1 MSNETTTRNPKD
13 VFSVYQQNVD
23 KLFNGIRQSVPQYH
37 QSITNVQQEYL
48 QAYENV
54 VDSTITLQKE
64 YVKKAGIATNIPE
77 ATLKVIHDTTEE
89 FVKAASIQNQVALAT
104 IDATQQNIK
113 TFNDNAKSF
122 ADLNRNILQSW
133 ISAFTTRIT
142 SGKFFSFFFFLN
154 LFYDLL
160 ASHCPSSG
168 NTVFCDNELAI
179 IPTCP
184 VGYILNVLSLLPT
197 A

>member
-1 MSNETTTRNPKD
+1 MSNETTTKNSKD

-23 KLFNGIRQSVPQYH
+23 KLFSGIKQSVPQYH

-48 QAYENV
+48 QAYENI

-64 YVKKAGIATNIPE
+64 YAKKAGIATNIPE

-133 ISAFTTRIT
+133 ISAFTT
-142 SGKFFSFFFFLN
+142 KN
-154 LFYDLL
+154 
-160 ASHCPSSG
+160 
-168 NTVFCDNELAI
+168 N
-179 IPTCP
+179 
-184 VGYILNVLSLLPT
+184 
-197 A
+197 

>member
-1 MSNETTTRNPKD
+1 MSKNETTQGNSKD
-13 VFSVYQQNVD
+13 VFSVYQENVD
-23 KLFNGIRQSVPQYH
+23 KLFTGIKQSVPQYH

-64 YVKKAGIATNIPE
+64 YVKKAGIAANIPE

-89 FVKAASIQNQVALAT
+89 FVKAASINNQVALAT

-133 ISAFTTRIT
+133 ISAFTT
-142 SGKFFSFFFFLN
+142 KN
-154 LFYDLL
+154 Y
-160 ASHCPSSG
+160 
-168 NTVFCDNELAI
+168 
-179 IPTCP
+179 
-184 VGYILNVLSLLPT
+184 
-197 A
+197 

>member
-1 MSNETTTRNPKD
+1 MSKNETTTNSKD
-13 VFSVYQQNVD
+13 VFSVCQENVD
-23 KLFNGIRQSVPQYH
+23 KLFSGIRQSVPQYH

-54 VDSTITLQKE
+54 IDSTITLQKE
-64 YVKKAGIATNIPE
+64 YVKKAGIAANIPE

-89 FVKAASIQNQVALAT
+89 FVKAASIQNQITLAT

-133 ISAFTTRIT
+133 ISAFTT
-142 SGKFFSFFFFLN
+142 KN
-154 LFYDLL
+154 
-160 ASHCPSSG
+160 
-168 NTVFCDNELAI
+168 
-179 IPTCP
+179 
-184 VGYILNVLSLLPT
+184 
-197 A
+197 

>member
-1 MSNETTTRNPKD
+1 MSKNETTQGNSKD
-13 VFSVYQQNVD
+13 VFSVYQENVD

-54 VDSTITLQKE
+54 VDSVITLQKD

-89 FVKAASIQNQVALAT
+89 FVKASSIQNQVALAT

-122 ADLNRNILQSW
+122 ADLNRNILQAW
-133 ISAFTTRIT
+133 ISAFTT
-142 SGKFFSFFFFLN
+142 KN
-154 LFYDLL
+154 
-160 ASHCPSSG
+160 
-168 NTVFCDNELAI
+168 N
-179 IPTCP
+179 
-184 VGYILNVLSLLPT
+184 
-197 A
+197 

>member
-1 MSNETTTRNPKD
+1 MSNETTTKNSKD
-13 VFSVYQQNVD
+13 VFSVYQTNVD
-23 KLFNGIRQSVPQYH
+23 KLFNGIKQSVPQYH

-54 VDSTITLQKE
+54 VDSTITVQKE
-64 YVKKAGIATNIPE
+64 YAKKAGIATNIPE

-89 FVKAASIQNQVALAT
+89 FVKAASIQNQIALAT

-133 ISAFTTRIT
+133 ISAFTT
-142 SGKFFSFFFFLN
+142 KN
-154 LFYDLL
+154 
-160 ASHCPSSG
+160 
-168 NTVFCDNELAI
+168 N
-179 IPTCP
+179 
-184 VGYILNVLSLLPT
+184 
-197 A
+197 